1 MHNMQSP
8 KKHKAEILLSKYGE
22 EVFNKAIEYFC
33 ENDMHCTIEDFE
45 KKLEEIN
52 NNQNKTI

>member
-1 MHNMQSP
+1 MGDI

-33 ENDMHCTIEDFE
+33 ENGMHCTTEEFE
-45 KKLEEIN
+45 KKLQEIK